1 MKLTKKQMLIRKAPA
16 TALNQT
22 SATDEGIRVAKRIF
36 ALVEVP
42 NGQRQAPAKEL
53 ITGSI
58 PGAAPEPQV
67 AA

>member
-22 SATDEGIRVAKRIF
+22 SATDEDSCRKTTSKIDP
-36 ALVEVP
+36 VP
-42 NGQRQAPAKEL
+42 ERSDGLSLQV
-53 ITGSI
+53 
-58 PGAAPEPQV
+58 EPQV